1 MLSGIT
7 ANYHPK
13 HLERISK
20 ELEIKGGTL
29 QEIEVGMTTLQS
41 IESLM
46 NQAID
51 FISIDTEGSEFDIIK
66 SIDFSTLSIKV
77 IVVEDN
83 YHDNR
88 ITSFLNQRGF
98 ILLANLA
105 GDNVFISAQSFTI
118 DLKIR
123 VLLYKY
129 QKRLQS
135 LINILKS
142 KRK

>member
-1 MLSGIT
+1 
-7 ANYHPK
+7 
-13 HLERISK
+13 
-20 ELEIKGGTL
+20 
-29 QEIEVGMTTLQS
+29 
-41 IESLM
+41 M